1 MSDATI
7 IIKVDNDLKTDFAT
21 AAKAADRTTSQ
32 LLRDYMRHFV
42 EQTKHDAWLEEKVNV
57 ARQDYKNGDYK
68 PNEEVQAF
76 FATKRTVSSSKKG
89 IQK

>member
-7 IIKVDNDLKTDFAT
+7 IIKVNNDLKTDFAT

-42 EQTKHDAWLEEKVNV
+42 EQTKYDAWLEEKVNV
-57 ARQDYKNGDYK
+57 ARQDYKNGEYK
-68 PNEEVQAF
+68 SNEEVEAF
-76 FATKRTVSSSKKG
+76 FAAKRTATPSKKG
-89 IQK
+89 M